1 VSCLHGEAAVG
12 GVRLGLECNDQNAGS
27 EGAPSRASTRMS
39 ARIIEGGGEH
49 GGRPHDA
56 PRYFHRRTIQ
66 GPYRSRA
73 RIRELLI
80 SRKGE
85 AGALAVLDE
94 PLRDDIG
101 HELVSVVDA
110 LAAHS

>member
-1 VSCLHGEAAVG
+1 VRGEAAVG

-56 PRYFHRRTIQ
+56 PRYFRRQTIQ
-66 GPYRSRA
+66 GTLLLSRA
-73 RIRELLI
+73 YTRTADIEER
-80 SRKGE
+80 E

-101 HELVSVVDA
+101 HKLVSVVDA